1 MVNKTNQKP
10 SQKYE
15 DDEMLLV
22 KVSNKD
28 YEDKAYVSFG
38 EGYGLEKVN
47 HQNKDVPMIYFPIA
61 DVNYAIAVLDTE
73 VKEVPLSFEAKI
85 MGEYTISVETEA
97 YDEIYLVD
105 NMTGDVTNM
114 LTDDYTFV
122 ATSNDAPNRFVVRL
136 GEGNYIDEH
145 AVKDNFA
152 YVNNGKLM
160 LRGISD
166 NAQIDVYDV
175 MGRRVLCAVVN
186 GTNET
191 YTIEMNGVQ
200 TGLYIV
206 KVSDKEGIKMQKII
220 L

>member
-1 MVNKTNQKP
+1 MNEKEIVERAKILLQAYVDIIEINNEVNVPNEKPITPCQSILVKTIKSGEIMVNKTNQKP

-15 DDEMLLV
+15 DYEMLLV

-97 YDEIYLVD
+97 YDEIY
-105 NMTGDVTNM
+105 
-114 LTDDYTFV
+114 
-122 ATSNDAPNRFVVRL
+122 AEWAPN
-136 GEGNYIDEH
+136 E
-145 AVKDNFA
+145 
-152 YVNNGKLM
+152 
-160 LRGISD
+160 
-166 NAQIDVYDV
+166 
-175 MGRRVLCAVVN
+175 
-186 GTNET
+186 
-191 YTIEMNGVQ
+191 
-200 TGLYIV
+200 
-206 KVSDKEGIKMQKII
+206 KVAAEVAAHTAN